1 MGEYREALAI
11 VLNAVR
17 SAGLPL
23 TGWCLDR
30 DRVHFLLTGGT
41 TVTIALERLLIGSP
55 STVVAELL
63 NAIGWRTTPVT
74 VRPMEEIVELAP
86 QQLARLRFL
95 HWLVSTG
102 RLLGDTERAQAE
114 YVAAS

>member
-1 MGEYREALAI
+1 MSDYREAVAV

-23 TGWCLDR
+23 TGWCLEH
-30 DRVHFLLTGGT
+30 DRVHFLLAGGMDV
-41 TVTIALERLLIGSP
+41 TVPLERLLWGAP

-102 RLLGDTERAQAE
+102 RLPGDTERPPAE
-114 YVAAS
+114 YATAS

>member
-1 MGEYREALAI
+1 MGDYREALTI

-17 SAGLPL
+17 SAGFPL
-23 TGWCLDR
+23 TGWCLER
-30 DRVHFLLTGGT
+30 ERVHFLLAGGT
-41 TVTIALERLLIGSP
+41 TVTIPLERLLVGSP

-63 NAIGWRTTPVT
+63 NVIGWRTRPVT

-102 RLLGDTERAQAE
+102 RLVGDTERPPAE

>member
-1 MGEYREALAI
+1 MGEYREALTI

-23 TGWCLDR
+23 TGWCLER
-30 DRVHFLLTGGT
+30 DRVHFLLPGGT
-41 TVTIALERLLIGSP
+41 TVTLSLERLLVGSP

-63 NAIGWRTTPVT
+63 NAVGWRTTPVT

-102 RLLGDTERAQAE
+102 RLAGDTERPRPE
-114 YVAAS
+114 YARAS

>member
-1 MGEYREALAI
+1 MGEHRESLSV

-23 TGWCLDR
+23 TAWCVER
-30 DRVHFLLTGGT
+30 DQVHFLLTGG
-41 TVTIALERLLIGSP
+41 VDVSLPIERLVGGSP
-55 STVVAELL
+55 SSIVAELL

-74 VRPMEEIVELAP
+74 VRPMEEIVEFAP
-86 QQLARLRFL
+86 QQVARLRFL

-102 RLLGDTERAQAE
+102 RLLGDTERPRPE
-114 YVAAS
+114 YARAS

>member
-1 MGEYREALAI
+1 MSEYREALAI
-11 VLNAVR
+11 ILNAVR

-23 TGWCLDR
+23 TGWCLER
-30 DRVHFLLTGGT
+30 DRVHFLLSGGMEV
-41 TVTIALERLLIGSP
+41 TVPLDRLFGGSP

-63 NAIGWRTTPVT
+63 NAVGWRTTPVT

-86 QQLARLRFL
+86 QQLARLRFF

-102 RLLGDTERAQAE
+102 RLPGDTERPRFELAT
-114 YVAAS
+114 AS

>member
-1 MGEYREALAI
+1 MSDYREAVAI

-23 TGWCLDR
+23 TGWCLER
-30 DRVHFLLTGGT
+30 DRVHFLLTGGQD
-41 TVTIALERLLIGSP
+41 IAIPLERLLGGSP

-102 RLLGDTERAQAE
+102 RLLGDTERPHAE
-114 YVAAS
+114 YVTAS